1 MAQNLYPPMAL
12 LKKTAQQYPKAWELM
27 ANFHAENGMNGLPTW
42 PDWCYAPM
50 SAAVAIASGGRNFL
64 LLPVNQQQDIIN
76 SAQKLF
82 ALATW
87 RLSKEVYQLDPD
99 FAQLL
104 FEQTN
109 DLDIPSEIFL
119 QLPYPCFYIEVPD
132 LFFGAKP
139 IHGFFVNLEYDV
151 NNGDRE
157 LQLYFLYQ
165 DGTGF
170 GYPIH
175 IDEHTISDNMAH
187 VAKEALYNSRNDKF
201 IQAQTYQAIQETDA
215 LQELLL
221 KALQVVLYILA
232 SNAEIVPNSEQ
243 SFITKRGATIKDKYS
258 EIRKWDVGIRIG
270 AAIRQKSASVEK
282 GESTKTASGHSS
294 PRPHMRRGHWHHY
307 WTGPRNVSEN
317 RRLILK
323 WLSPMAVAATPED
336 APIVIHEIKNNF

>member
-1 MAQNLYPPMAL
+1 
-12 LKKTAQQYPKAWELM
+12 
-27 ANFHAENGMNGLPTW
+27 
-42 PDWCYAPM
+42 
-50 SAAVAIASGGRNFL
+50 
-64 LLPVNQQQDIIN
+64 
-76 SAQKLF
+76 
-82 ALATW
+82 
-87 RLSKEVYQLDPD
+87 
-99 FAQLL
+99 
-104 FEQTN
+104 
-109 DLDIPSEIFL
+109 
-119 QLPYPCFYIEVPD
+119 
-132 LFFGAKP
+132 
-139 IHGFFVNLEYDV
+139 
-151 NNGDRE
+151 
-157 LQLYFLYQ
+157 
-165 DGTGF
+165 
-170 GYPIH
+170 
-175 IDEHTISDNMAH
+175 MAH

-282 GESTKTASGHSS
+282 GESIKTASGHSS

-336 APIVIHEIKNNF
+336 APIVIHEIKTISDGVTA